1 MNHAEDVNPC
11 KWWLLVPRPGTRSAL
26 HTQIQRLTV
35 EEQHAHMHGTGQVA
49 GSAGA
54 AQSIA
59 EAAEDEE
66 EGDADFEEDVPV
78 DCGGDMELDS

>member
-1 MNHAEDVNPC
+1 
-11 KWWLLVPRPGTRSAL
+11 
-26 HTQIQRLTV
+26 
-35 EEQHAHMHGTGQVA
+35 MHGTGQVA

-54 AQSIA
+54 AQAIA

>member
-1 MNHAEDVNPC
+1 
-11 KWWLLVPRPGTRSAL
+11 
-26 HTQIQRLTV
+26 
-35 EEQHAHMHGTGQVA
+35 MHGTGQVA